1 MNKNLKW
8 FFLSSLL
15 FFKYKDQKYTF
26 TYSHLYQFLLHIW
39 NCVILHFWLTK
50 KIVIL
55 VSNNYEKMLDCALV
69 EKLIKEGS
77 SFTYAPQD

>member
-1 MNKNLKW
+1 MV
-8 FFLSSLL
+8 FLNQVCC

-26 TYSHLYQFLLHIW
+26 TYSYFNQFLLHIG
-39 NCVILHFWLTK
+39 NCVILHLLLTK

-69 EKLIKEGS
+69 EKLIKYGVFVHICS
-77 SFTYAPQD
+77 SAPHD